1 MRIERV
7 ALVAAVAGLL
17 SQGGCAT
24 MGPMGG
30 AHAPPADAE
39 GASGSRYGYSTSRGI
54 QDFAAPPSAV
64 KSAVNEAMDD
74 LNLTVTHRR
83 HDGSVSQIDG
93 RTSDDRT
100 VVVTVRP
107 RQGKMQ
113 VSCRIGWFGDDPLSR
128 TFLERVGVRLGTA
141 PPAAIP
147 QDLPSAGL
155 EPDLLP
161 RRHPRL
167 RHATRLRRRSLSG
180 SAGLLSPDRNARQV
194 SRTDS
199 CVPGPA
205 ASGISGS
212 GDAAGNGWTGQ
223 TARSRLHAI
232 AYFGLP
238 RPARPSIH
246 AESGSGPCGQ
256 GARKTIGNR
265 LPDRLATIG
274 RSAAPRILAAWNRP
288 FFSGFILQ

>member
-1 MRIERV
+1 MTGRSWLPSVPGRGRCKS
-7 ALVAAVAGLL
+7 VAG
-17 SQGGCAT
+17 SVGSA
-24 MGPMGG
+24 MIRFPGPSSSES
-30 AHAPPADAE
+30 ASAWEPPP
-39 GASGSRYGYSTSRGI
+39 RR
-54 QDFAAPPSAV
+54 PSP
-64 KSAVNEAMDD
+64 
-74 LNLTVTHRR
+74 
-83 HDGSVSQIDG
+83 
-93 RTSDDRT
+93 RT
-100 VVVTVRP
+100 
-107 RQGKMQ
+107 
-113 VSCRIGWFGDDPLSR
+113 C
-128 TFLERVGVRLGTA
+128 
-141 PPAAIP
+141 PAR
-147 QDLPSAGL
+147 GL

-180 SAGLLSPDRNARQV
+180 SAGLLSPDRTRQV